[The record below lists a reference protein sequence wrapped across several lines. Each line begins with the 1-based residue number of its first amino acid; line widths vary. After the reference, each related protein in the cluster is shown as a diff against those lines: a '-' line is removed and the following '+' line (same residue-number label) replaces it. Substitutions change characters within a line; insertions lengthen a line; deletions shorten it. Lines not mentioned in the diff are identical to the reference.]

1 MLRAAMTSIFGVMI
15 IRITTIMLCERIA
28 MKSGIKLTRTIA

>member
-1 MLRAAMTSIFGVMI
+1 MLRAEMTSIFGVMI
-15 IRITTIMLCERIA
+15 IRITTIMLCELIV